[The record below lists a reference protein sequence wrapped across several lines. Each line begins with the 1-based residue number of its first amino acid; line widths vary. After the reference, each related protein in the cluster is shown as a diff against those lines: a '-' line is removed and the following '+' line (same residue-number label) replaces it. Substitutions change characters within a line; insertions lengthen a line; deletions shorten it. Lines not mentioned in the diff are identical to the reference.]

1 MDCMIRPAT
10 QDDAAAISRVVIAA
24 LRESNA
30 RDYAP
35 EVISRIEQSF
45 TPQAVAALLGTR
57 RVFVASLHGMPIAT
71 ASLDGEVVR
80 TVFVDPAHQGG
91 GVGRRLMETLHAE
104 ALHLGMAKLLVP
116 SSLTAEGFYA
126 GLGYRK
132 VRDEFH
138 GVERT
143 VVMEKT
149 LQACG

>member
-10 QDDAAAISRVVIAA
+10 QDDAAAISRVVITA

-35 EVISRIEQSF
+35 EVISRI

-80 TVFVDPAHQGG
+80 TVFVDPAYQGG
-91 GVGRRLMETLHAE
+91 GVGRRLMEALHAE
-104 ALHLGMAKLLVP
+104 ALNLGMAKLLVP
-116 SSLTAEGFYA
+116 SSLTAESFYA

-138 GVERT
+138 GAERT

-149 LQACG
+149 LPACG